1 MITLGVFTTATGLLV
16 SFAQDFHKLFPRVSY
31 LTWLRLTT
39 FISFIVANAGLNNII
54 QWSFPILMLL

>member
-1 MITLGVFTTATGLLV
+1 MITLGVFTTATGLFV

-54 QWSFPILMLL
+54 QRSFPILMLL